1 MLLVSIQLQNNLLI
15 TYTYSWFMKL
25 ARCHCTLYNM
35 NNGIKLQVS
44 TDYNT
49 MSQIIFLT
57 KQNGKQLNKS
67 STKITQINYI
77 H

>member
-1 MLLVSIQLQNNLLI
+1 
-15 TYTYSWFMKL
+15 MKL

-35 NNGIKLQVS
+35 NNGKKLQVS